1 MSETVAAKWNSRAQ
15 RKRGRGPLTGSTW
28 WAPRA
33 LAWWV
38 AILFIIGSA
47 CFAIGPLPGYLEA
60 VGYTADAA
68 TFFVGSLFFTRAA
81 LCQYIEVVV
90 APVVPGAPARRRP
103 LGMEFRRIDWW
114 AAAVQL
120 FGTLWFNVTT
130 FSALL
135 TNLDAE
141 QARRYIW
148 MPDVIGSIC
157 FLIASQLAFAEVGH
171 RWFSWMPKRR
181 SWRITALNLAGSIA
195 FGISAIAS
203 FVVPQTGEPISLRW
217 TNLGTFIGAVC
228 FLIGAVLLLP
238 ERMHPDE

>member
-1 MSETVAAKWNSRAQ
+1 MSEALVARWNSRAH

-60 VGYTADAA
+60 VGFTADAT
-68 TFFVGSLFFTRAA
+68 TFFVGSLFFTSAA

-90 APVVPGAPARRRP
+90 APVVPGAPTRRRP

-157 FLIASQLAFAEVGH
+157 FLVASELAFAEVGH
-171 RWFSWMPKRR
+171 HWFSWMPKRR

-203 FVVPQTGEPISLRW
+203 FIVPQTGEPISLRW